1 MSFAAAKWKP
11 FATVQ
16 TFATMCHARV
26 VPPIS
31 QFGLFLFLFLLLLLL
46 LLLGLAQVIHLA
58 FLFYG
63 LFVVNLLESNV

>member
-1 MSFAAAKWKP
+1 
-11 FATVQ
+11 
-16 TFATMCHARV
+16 MCHSRV

-31 QFGLFLFLFLLLLLL
+31 QLGLFLFLFLLLLLLFLLLL

-63 LFVVNLLESNV
+63 LFIVNLWESNV

>member
-1 MSFAAAKWKP
+1 
-11 FATVQ
+11 
-16 TFATMCHARV
+16 MCHSRV

-31 QFGLFLFLFLLLLLL
+31 QLGLFLFLFLLLLLLFILRLLLL

-63 LFVVNLLESNV
+63 LFIVNLWESNV

>member
-1 MSFAAAKWKP
+1 
-11 FATVQ
+11 
-16 TFATMCHARV
+16 MCHSRV

-31 QFGLFLFLFLLLLLL
+31 QLGLFLFLFLLLLLLFILRLLLL

-63 LFVVNLLESNV
+63 LFIVNLLEFNV